1 MPKAMLFIDGT
12 WLYGNIPHLSEIYGQ
27 SDFRIDFGKLPV
39 VLAEEVSHQVYSLP
53 VDLVRTFLFGSFA
66 ANYDARDDESVQRRR
81 DFFEMLREEHHYEV
95 ETYPVNFLG
104 RRLSRADRDIAD
116 AFEPKEK
123 CVDIALASSLLYYAA
138 LPQAYDIAVVVV
150 GDQDFV
156 PVLQYVR
163 RLGKRV
169 AIASVKGS
177 CPTEFSDP
185 RDEARVKDFD
195 IIWLD
200 DLLHRLE
207 LRYERHLLTCE
218 SPFHRGK
225 REVWTTYH
233 PRKGQKFFCDIC
245 RREFVRQRTD
255 MSPDG
260 EPATVEAAEQPSG
273 IEPGMALPGI
283 VKRKFS
289 DRGYGFIEAT
299 DGRQFFF
306 HVSDLQAGLVFDQ
319 MEEGVA
325 VEFEI
330 KRLPEADRA
339 GAVLYVRPRYEPHP
353 AFETMGDDDE
363 LELDEADDKVV
374 MEPEL

>member
-12 WLYGNIPHLSEIYGQ
+12 WLYGNVPRLSEVYGQ
-27 SDFRIDFGKLPV
+27 FDFRIDFGKLPV
-39 VLAEEVSHQVYSLP
+39 VLAEEISQQTNSLP
-53 VDLVRTFLFGSFA
+53 VDLVRTFLFGSYA
-66 ANYDARDDESVQRRR
+66 SNYDVRDDESVQRRR

-95 ETYPVNFLG
+95 ETFPVNFLG
-104 RRLSRADRDIAD
+104 RRLSRSDREVGDP
-116 AFEPKEK
+116 FEPKEK
-123 CVDIALASSLLYYAA
+123 CVDIALAASMLYYAA
-138 LPQAYDIAVVVV
+138 LPNAYDIAIVVI

-156 PVLQYVR
+156 PVLQHVR

-177 CPTEFSDP
+177 CPLELSDS
-185 RDEARVKDFD
+185 RDEQRVKDFD

-225 REVWTTYH
+225 REVWTTFH
-233 PRKGQKFFCDIC
+233 PRRGQRFFCDAC
-245 RREFVRQRTD
+245 RREFGRQRDDVPAAFPTQ
-255 MSPDG
+255 PD
-260 EPATVEAAEQPSG
+260 EPPEPPVASG

-283 VKRKFS
+283 VKRKLA

-306 HVSDLQAGLVFDQ
+306 HLSDLQAGLIFDE
-319 MEEGVA
+319 MEEGA
-325 VEFEI
+325 PVEFEI
-330 KRLPEADRA
+330 KRLPDADRA

-353 AFETMGDDDE
+353 VDDDE
-363 LELDEADDKVV
+363 EQPPL
-374 MEPEL
+374 